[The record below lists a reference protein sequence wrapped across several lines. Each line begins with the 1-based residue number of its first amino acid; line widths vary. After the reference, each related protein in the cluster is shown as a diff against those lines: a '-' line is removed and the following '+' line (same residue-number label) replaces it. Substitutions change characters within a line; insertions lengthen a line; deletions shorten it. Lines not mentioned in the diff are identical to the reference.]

1 MRAVELAKVAAA
13 AEALRLRR
21 IARRQALRG
30 AYGAVALV
38 FGIAVLV
45 VLHVVI
51 WGALLLVMRPLYAS
65 LVLLAIDA
73 AGMITS
79 GMMALKS
86 VSDPVEAEAYQIRQ
100 QALVE
105 MRQSLTV
112 MSMLGSVAGIA
123 VRTGARR
130 GVRRGL
136 TSALVDGALR
146 LVRR

>member
-21 IARRQALRG
+21 IARRQAFRV

-51 WGALLLVMRPLYAS
+51 WSALLLVVSPLLAS
-65 LVLLAIDA
+65 VVLLVIDA
-73 AGMITS
+73 VGLGVF

-86 VSDPVEAEAYQIRQ
+86 TSDPIEAEAYQVRQ
-100 QALVE
+100 QALLE

-112 MSMLGSVAGIA
+112 VSMLGSVAGVA

-130 GVRRGL
+130 GLRRGL

>member
-21 IARRQALRG
+21 IARRQALRA
-30 AYGAVALV
+30 AYGVVAGV
-38 FGIAVLV
+38 FAIAALV

-51 WGALLLVMRPLYAS
+51 WSLLLLLMSPLLAS
-65 LVLLAIDA
+65 VVLLAIDVV
-73 AGMITS
+73 GMIVF

-86 VSDPVEAEAYQIRQ
+86 TSDPVEAEAHQIRQ
-100 QALVE
+100 QALIE

-112 MSMLGSVAGIA
+112 MSMVASVAGTA
-123 VRTGARR
+123 VRTGMRR
-130 GVRRGL
+130 GARRGL